1 MVKKKR
7 PFHKLTVKIFE
18 KGITQA
24 DLARSFGVSQ
34 TSVTRRFNG
43 TIPWDLDWVYFVC
56 DMLGIPYIEIPL
68 YFPPKIVKGSST

>member
-1 MVKKKR
+1 MKKKE
-7 PFHKLTVKIFE
+7 PFHKLTVKMLDE
-18 KGITQA
+18 CVTQA
-24 DLARSFGVSQ
+24 DLAKTFGVSQ

-43 TIPWDLDWVYFVC
+43 TIPWDLDWVYIVC